1 LWKTKT
7 LFSEERIKND
17 LSLPQK
23 LNHMLHL
30 DPKSLPVPKLHQYLL
45 GAVGPRPIAFASTV
59 DENGTPNLAPFS
71 FFNVFSAYP
80 PIMVFSPARS
90 GRSNTTKDTYN
101 NVKKVPEVVINV
113 VNYDMVHQ
121 MSLASSPYSPDVDE
135 FKKTGLT
142 PLPSELIKPMR
153 VAEAPVQ
160 FECKV
165 NQVIELGHEG
175 GAGNL
180 VICEV
185 VKIHIQES
193 VLDDNQMID
202 QKKIDLVSRMGGNW
216 YCRADEN
223 SMFEI
228 AKPITT
234 CGIGYDQLPEDI
246 KNSKILTGND
256 LGFLG
261 GIEEIPNETDV
272 NEYKLLELS
281 DLFLSLEDDPEALE
295 EALHL
300 KAQQLLKENRLVDAW
315 MTLLSFN
322 NG

>member
-1 LWKTKT
+1 MNACRKEYLCQK
-7 LFSEERIKND
+7 
-17 LSLPQK
+17 SL
-23 LNHMLHL
+23 NMLTL
-30 DPKSLPVPKLHQYLL
+30 DPKELPVQKVHQYLL
-45 GAVGPRPIAFASTV
+45 GAIGPRPIAFASTV
-59 DENGTPNLAPFS
+59 DTDGNYNLAPFS
-71 FFNVFSAYP
+71 FFNVFSANP
-80 PIMVFSPARS
+80 PILIFSPARS
-90 GRSNTTKDTYN
+90 GRTNTTKDTYN
-101 NVKKVPEVVINV
+101 NVKQVPEVVINI
-113 VNYDMVHQ
+113 VNYNLVHQ
-121 MSLASSPYSPDVDE
+121 MSLASSPYPAGTSE
-135 FKKTGLT
+135 FVKSGLT
-142 PLPSELIKPMR
+142 PLASDLIKPMR

-165 NQVIELGHEG
+165 NEVVELGHEG

-185 VKIHIQES
+185 VKIHIHEE
-193 VLDDNQMID
+193 VLDANQMIV
-202 QKKIDLVSRMGGNW
+202 QKKIDLVARMGGNW

-234 CGIGYDQLPEDI
+234 CGIGYDNIPDDI

-261 GIEEIPNETDV
+261 GIEELPNETDV

-281 DLFLSLEDDPEALE
+281 DLFLSLEDQPDALE
-295 EALHL
+295 DALHK
-300 KAQQLLKENRLVDAW
+300 KAQQLLKVNKLNEAW